1 MSEMATILVN
11 LLMFK
16 ENDIFNI
23 LKLEIE
29 AETV

>member
-1 MSEMATILVN
+1 MATILVN